1 MLTRKQYELLVF
13 INRRLSDG
21 GVSPSFE
28 EMKDALGL
36 KSKSGIHRLISGLE
50 ERGFI
55 RRLPHRARAL
65 EVVRLPEDTAIAGV
79 RGRAAG
85 ERGRFSPTVIRGD
98 FKAALPGTS
107 ITGDG
112 EAVQL
117 PLYGRIAAG
126 TPIEALRDQSNS
138 IGVPSGL
145 LGNGEHYALEVAG
158 DSMIDAGILDGDTV
172 LIQRCETAESGQIVV
187 ALVDSNEVTLK
198 RLRRR
203 GDSIALEPANK
214 EYETRIFGFPVT
226 PSPFPLP
233 HWGLDPFDRFT
244 LDIPPEV
251 RVVVAEEIVV
261 QPRGGVVLLP
271 GKAQRVGRATADRLR
286 DGVAVDAG
294 DAVPVSAPDALS
306 IFCGCPTWS
315 ARM

>member
-28 EMKDALGL
+28 EMKEALGL

-65 EVVRLPEDTAIAGV
+65 EVVRLPEDTAVAGM

-85 ERGRFSPTVIRGD
+85 ERSRFSPTVIRGD

-107 ITGDG
+107 TSISSDG

-126 TPIEALRDQSNS
+126 TPIEALRDQSNT
-138 IGVPSGL
+138 IGVPAGL
-145 LGNGEHYALEVAG
+145 IGSGEHYALEVAG

-172 LIQRCETAESGQIVV
+172 LIQRSETAENGQIVV
-187 ALVDSNEVTLK
+187 ALIDNNEVTLK

-214 EYETRIFGFPVT
+214 DYETRIFGPDRVKVQGR
-226 PSPFPLP
+226 LV
-233 HWGLDPFDRFT
+233 GLMR
-244 LDIPPEV
+244 
-251 RVVVAEEIVV
+251 RY
-261 QPRGGVVLLP
+261 
-271 GKAQRVGRATADRLR
+271 
-286 DGVAVDAG
+286 
-294 DAVPVSAPDALS
+294 
-306 IFCGCPTWS
+306 
-315 ARM
+315 

>member
-13 INRRLSDG
+13 INRRLSDS

-28 EMKDALGL
+28 EMKEALGL

-65 EVVRLPEDTAIAGV
+65 EVVRLPEEMAASGG
-79 RGRAAG
+79 RGRG
-85 ERGRFSPTVIRGD
+85 GGTERGRFSPTVIRGD
-98 FKAALPGTS
+98 FKAALPGAAIS
-107 ITGDG
+107 SDD

-138 IGVPSGL
+138 VGVPASL
-145 LGNGEHYALEVAG
+145 LANGEHYALEVAG
-158 DSMIDAGILDGDTV
+158 DSMVDAGILDGDTV
-172 LIQRCETAESGQIVV
+172 LIQRCDTAESGQIVV
-187 ALVDSNEVTLK
+187 ALIDNNEVTLK

-214 EYETRIFGFPVT
+214 DYETRIFGPDRVKVQGR
-226 PSPFPLP
+226 LV
-233 HWGLDPFDRFT
+233 GLMR
-244 LDIPPEV
+244 
-251 RVVVAEEIVV
+251 
-261 QPRGGVVLLP
+261 
-271 GKAQRVGRATADRLR
+271 KY
-286 DGVAVDAG
+286 
-294 DAVPVSAPDALS
+294 
-306 IFCGCPTWS
+306 
-315 ARM
+315 